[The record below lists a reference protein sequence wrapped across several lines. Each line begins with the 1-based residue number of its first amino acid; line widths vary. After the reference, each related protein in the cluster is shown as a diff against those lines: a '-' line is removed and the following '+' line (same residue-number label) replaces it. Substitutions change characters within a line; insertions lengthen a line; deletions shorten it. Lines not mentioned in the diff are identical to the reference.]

1 MTKCTSLLSSLPAVF
16 GRSLLQ
22 TYAPGP
28 AYNAADCQNLTS
40 TFVATPEY
48 SMVRVGFCLLIQLG
62 FGLAAQRELWTA

>member
-1 MTKCTSLLSSLPAVF
+1 MTQCTSLLSCLPAVF

-40 TFVATPEY
+40 TFVATPSY
-48 SMVRVGFCLLIQLG
+48 STVRVRLCLLLQHG
-62 FGLAAQRELWTA
+62 FGLVGQLELRSA